1 VQAEE
6 RALPTNFGEIAHYH
20 KRIATQN
27 YLLAQLA
34 RNKGEEA
41 EAEYHAQVALRYAR
55 AAQEQRIAMSR
66 APGCPIEAPR
76 CRSWY
81 EEPGQAAW
89 RVAARQLRGWLAVS
103 LRRLIAR
110 REVALQS
117 LSLN

>member
-1 VQAEE
+1 M
-6 RALPTNFGEIAHYH
+6 PINFGDIVHYH

-34 RNKGEEA
+34 RHKGEEA

-55 AAQEQRIAMSR
+55 AAQEQRMAMSH

-81 EEPGQAAW
+81 EEPGQAARRW
-89 RVAARQLRGWLAVS
+89 SVRRLCGWLAAS

-110 REVALQS
+110 REAAIQS

>member
-1 VQAEE
+1 M
-6 RALPTNFGEIAHYH
+6 PINFGDIAHYH
-20 KRIATQN
+20 KRIATQS
-27 YLLAQLA
+27 YLRAQLA

-41 EAEYHAQVALRYAR
+41 EAEYHVQVALRYAQ
-55 AAQEQRIAMSR
+55 AAQEQRMAMSR

-81 EEPGQAAW
+81 EESGQAARRW
-89 RVAARQLRGWLAVS
+89 SVRRLCGWLAAS

-110 REVALQS
+110 REAAIQS